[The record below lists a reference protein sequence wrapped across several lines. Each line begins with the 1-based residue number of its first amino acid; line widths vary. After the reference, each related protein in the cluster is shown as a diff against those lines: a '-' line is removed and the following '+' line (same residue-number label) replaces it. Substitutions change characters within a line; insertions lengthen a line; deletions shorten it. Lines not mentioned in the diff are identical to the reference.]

1 MTIMAFIHERVPDQD
16 TVATELQY
24 YLGDIQGLMDK
35 EYSNGQYGIQTILD
49 NR

>member
-1 MTIMAFIHERVPDQD
+1 MTIITFIHERVPDKD

-35 EYSNGQYGIQTILD
+35 EYSDDQYGIQTILD